1 MSSSPISR
9 ARSALVVLLFVA
21 ASGSLARAESP
32 NTDQLLRE
40 IDDLKRQNSEFQ
52 RQSKENQQK
61 IERLGETVRDLQ
73 TKQAEA
79 PPAVETV
86 AKDDQEISDSAMVRA
101 MDRYLGPNRFLL
113 TGWGAARYNW
123 NDAEN
128 SNTFLAT
135 FAPIFLYRLN
145 DSLMFEGELELELED
160 DGSTEVELEYAQ
172 IDWVLNDYSTLVAG
186 KYLLPFGEFIERLHP
201 AWINKLAT
209 SPLIYRE
216 GGGILPF
223 TALGAQVR
231 GGFDLGYGLG
241 AHAGYT
247 VYVANG
253 PRYESDEGGAPFVAN
268 NVDINRNKAFGA
280 RLEMFPL
287 PLDWDA
293 GWLRFGGSTYNGKW
307 DEAGEQWFTSWGL
320 DGLYWYDDFEL
331 RGEFISTRRAL
342 DGPQNDLRD
351 GWYLQASYQLASLL
365 PSPLDRLELVARYAA
380 MSNRFPQHEEEEEE
394 EEDEDDDGHAEFG
407 RVFSPGDESGEL
419 LNRPRE
425 ISIGLDYWITPS
437 FVAKVEYDRSIPQGE
452 PANNQIW
459 VELALGF

>member
-1 MSSSPISR
+1 MLGSPVSPTRR
-9 ARSALVVLLFVA
+9 AFVVLLIIA
-21 ASGSLARAESP
+21 AAGGHARAESP
-32 NTDQLLRE
+32 NTDELLNE
-40 IDDLKRQNSEFQ
+40 IQDLKRQNAEFQ
-52 RQSKENQQK
+52 RQSRENQQK

-79 PPAVETV
+79 PPAAEPIVE
-86 AKDDQEISDSAMVRA
+86 DDVEISDSAMVRA

-113 TGWGAARYNW
+113 TGWGATRYNW
-123 NDAEN
+123 NSEEN

-135 FAPIFLYRLN
+135 FVPIFLYRFN
-145 DSLMFEGELELELED
+145 DSLLFEGELELELED

-201 AWINKLAT
+201 AWINKMAT

-231 GGFDLGYGLG
+231 GGVDLGYGLG
-241 AHAGYT
+241 THAGYT
-247 VYVANG
+247 VYIANG

-287 PLDWDA
+287 PLDWEA

-365 PSPLDRLELVARYAA
+365 PSPLDRLELVARYAE
-380 MSNRFPQHEEEEEE
+380 MNNRFPQEEE
-394 EEDEDDDGHAEFG
+394 EEDDDEHVEFG
-407 RVFSPGDESGEL
+407 RVFSGGDDSGEL

-437 FVAKVEYDRSIPQGE
+437 FVAKVEYDRIIPRGE
-452 PANNQIW
+452 PTNDQIW